1 MSGVATTLLEPSG
14 EWNYLLSNK
23 VVFISG
29 GGGYI
34 AKAIAH
40 TCYLHGAQVVLADIN
55 KQAALH
61 VKQQILSEDNK
72 VNVDNEDRILVV
84 EIDVTNESA
93 IKQAVDQ
100 VMAQWNKINILIN
113 T

>member
-1 MSGVATTLLEPSG
+1 MSGATKNPLEPSG

-40 TCYLHGAQVVLADIN
+40 TCYLHDAQVVLADIN

-72 VNVDNEDRILVV
+72 VNVDHEDRIMVV
-84 EIDVTNESA
+84 EVDVTNESA

-100 VMAQWNKINILIN
+100 VMGKWNKISILIN